1 MPSMTYCM
9 FENTA
14 SELAQCINTMR
25 DVRDIDDLDMNEYEQ
40 EGFKDLYY
48 LSQQYIANY
57 KRLARDLDEE
67 L

>member
-1 MPSMTYCM
+1 M